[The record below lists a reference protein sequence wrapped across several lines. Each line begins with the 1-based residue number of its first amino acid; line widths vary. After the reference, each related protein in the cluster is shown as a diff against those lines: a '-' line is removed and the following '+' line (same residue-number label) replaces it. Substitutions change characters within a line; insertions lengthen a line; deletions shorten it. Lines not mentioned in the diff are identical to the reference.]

1 MIFFRFQL
9 LTEEQTS
16 GISVFVGKFSLP
28 AIIFGSLSK
37 VNLSDPWVNWNFWLS
52 ILLAKSLVF
61 TAVIVVGRLANR
73 HGRIGTSALYA
84 IFVTQSN
91 DFALGLPILNALFET
106 SHPEY
111 PSYLF
116 LLVPIQLAI
125 LNPIALVLLEVSMPK
140 EESISSIDVEKHPEN
155 DNLEEN
161 NIDMKNDVLAS
172 SKIKENHRYMLKKI
186 WSILSGLLVNPI
198 IFMTFAGLFFGSV
211 VFKGQPPV
219 AIDKLVGAVGKTF
232 GALALFT
239 LGMAMVGTLDS
250 FKEGKKL
257 IVPIMLVAIKTI
269 ILPVVSYGITLTLC
283 DGEAQKSELAGFA
296 FLVGT
301 LPTAPTAYVF
311 AKKYDICPDMIAGA
325 MVVCTIVSAPIIY
338 GSGRIYDFI
347 LIYRNLLI

>member
-1 MIFFRFQL
+1 M
-9 LTEEQTS
+9 LTAEQTS
-16 GISVFVGKFSLP
+16 GISVFVGTFALP

-37 VNLSDPWVNWNFWLS
+37 VNLSAVNWHFWLS
-52 ILLAKSLVF
+52 ILLAKSIVF
-61 TAVIVVGRLANR
+61 TAVIVVGGCANR
-73 HGRIGTSALYA
+73 HEPIGISALYA

-91 DFALGLPILNALFET
+91 DFALGLPILNALFEE

-125 LNPIALVLLEVSMPK
+125 LNPIALVLIEVSMPK
-140 EESISSIDVEKHPEN
+140 EGPTSSIDVKNTVINHPKN
-155 DNLEEN
+155 DTLEEN
-161 NIDMKNDVLAS
+161 TIYMKNDGS
-172 SKIKENHRYMLKKI
+172 PSPKINENDTKTLKKI
-186 WSILSGLLVNPI
+186 WSVLSGLLVNPVI
-198 IFMTFAGLFFGSV
+198 LTTFAGLFFGSV
-211 VFKGQPPV
+211 VFKGKPPI
-219 AIDKLVGAVGKTF
+219 AIDKLVGTVGKTF

-257 IVPIMLVAIKTI
+257 IVPMMLVAIKTI

-283 DGEAQKSELAGFA
+283 DGMDQTNELAGFA

-311 AKKYDICPDMIAGA
+311 AKKYDIRPDMVAGA

-338 GSGRIYDFI
+338 VSGSKD
-347 LIYRNLLI
+347 